1 MGKEIETGWNTYHSS
16 PKDIAANQEFCK
28 SKNIAELIRLRDEC
42 LEAVKEYE
50 AREDFHDWKIE
61 KKPDGDYPIFLYED
75 ALAKIS
81 FFCSVIR
88 QKRDNMFNYCR
99 WSPMR
104 DTYHEATDSVY
115 EYVKKNPR
123 ATYDEVVSQ
132 SGENSQMALDY
143 LIEIGKIERDGSL
156 DNNYWIIL

>member
-28 SKNIAELIRLRDEC
+28 SKNIAELIRLRDAC

-75 ALAKIS
+75 GILLNLQGVTNRDLLVEIYHCFIKRVPAK
-81 FFCSVIR
+81 
-88 QKRDNMFNYCR
+88 
-99 WSPMR
+99 
-104 DTYHEATDSVY
+104 
-115 EYVKKNPR
+115 
-123 ATYDEVVSQ
+123 
-132 SGENSQMALDY
+132 G
-143 LIEIGKIERDGSL
+143 
-156 DNNYWIIL
+156 

>member
-1 MGKEIETGWNTYHSS
+1 
-16 PKDIAANQEFCK
+16 
-28 SKNIAELIRLRDEC
+28 
-42 LEAVKEYE
+42 
-50 AREDFHDWKIE
+50 
-61 KKPDGDYPIFLYED
+61 
-75 ALAKIS
+75 
-81 FFCSVIR
+81 
-88 QKRDNMFNYCR
+88 
-99 WSPMR
+99 MR